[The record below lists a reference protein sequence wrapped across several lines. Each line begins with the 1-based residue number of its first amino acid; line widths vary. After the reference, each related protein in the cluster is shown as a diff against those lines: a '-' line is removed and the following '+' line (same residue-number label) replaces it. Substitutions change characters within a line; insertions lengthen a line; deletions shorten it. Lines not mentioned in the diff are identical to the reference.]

1 LLRRSTSPAVPPR
14 RDRRGPVA
22 IASGALLHTTAR
34 ACARRLPAVTPAV
47 GIDEARG
54 LAAAGVQRYSRIEG
68 RLDADDEFPDENER
82 PLVFRRRRLE
92 TRRGRGWRILAA
104 RLERAPSR
112 VGPGLEAIDVD
123 VDALDVGL
131 VTLVRES
138 AGTAAEAGA
147 ALDPGIGAGLAAG
160 AVVRLRIEQLSSV
173 EHATVLGVPVATPDG
188 RVAMTAGTGRP
199 LVVCTL
205 ERDEAMR
212 VLAEGGRARPLAA
225 AAALG
230 GGLLG
235 LAIGMA
241 GLLLGGLLVAG
252 ARGSSGPG
260 CALACSCRRRARPR
274 RRSDGVARRRR
285 RAHEPGG
292 AGSRRRSALRPPRR
306 GRRRA
311 SGRGHHAG
319 RGAPDRPPVGRSPGR
334 QPPAHRTQDLLP
346 IGKNCEVEE
355 IPLGNLTNPPFLG
368 ARASR
373 RRGPGNRARRG

>member
-1 LLRRSTSPAVPPR
+1 MSSLMAEAPAKAHATRRFLRVACCTALLPSPAVTPLVVIVA
-14 RDRRGPVA
+14 GLVA
-22 IASGALLHTTAR
+22 IASGTLLLRTYGPR
-34 ACARRLPAVTPAV
+34 MRVGRLLAVTPAV
-47 GIDEARG
+47 GIGEARG
-54 LAAAGVQRYSRIEG
+54 LAAAGVQRYARIEG

-92 TRRGRGWRILAA
+92 TRRGRGWRILDE
-104 RLERAPSR
+104 RLESVPFR
-112 VGPGLEAIDVD
+112 VGAGLEAIDVD

-147 ALDPGIGAGLAAG
+147 ALDPEIGAGLAGG

-235 LAIGMA
+235 LAIGLA
-241 GLLLGGLLVAG
+241 WALLAGGLG
-252 ARGSSGPG
+252 
-260 CALACSCRRRARPR
+260 
-274 RRSDGVARRRR
+274 
-285 RAHEPGG
+285 
-292 AGSRRRSALRPPRR
+292 
-306 GRRRA
+306 
-311 SGRGHHAG
+311 
-319 RGAPDRPPVGRSPGR
+319 
-334 QPPAHRTQDLLP
+334 
-346 IGKNCEVEE
+346 
-355 IPLGNLTNPPFLG
+355 
-368 ARASR
+368 
-373 RRGPGNRARRG
+373 